1 MIPDS
6 KLILC
11 YEGKNMKQ
19 LILGL
24 IYLMFFLSGAAA
36 LIYEVVWVRSLSLV
50 CGGSHLAITTVLSV
64 FMGGLA
70 AGSYL
75 IGKRVDAIK
84 NPLRLYGYLE
94 LGIALFAVVFIIL
107 MNIYPSIYISLV
119 QGKESSTLYLS
130 LIRVLFAFISL
141 IVPATLMGGTLPV
154 LTRFVSGH
162 SKNLGTHLSFL
173 YGFNTLGAVAGTA
186 AAGFYFLRFF
196 SLSTTLKTAIIMN
209 VLIGIT
215 SIGLQKRAALLF
227 SSNEKVAG
235 SLVKETAVPLKTGNT
250 LPFKLVLWGIGVSGF
265 CALGYEVL
273 WTRILTIVVGAS
285 VYGFTTMLAAFLTG
299 IALGSKAHGI
309 FTMISGSKEKGIEH
323 SIFGFGAVQIIIGL
337 TALLVSF
344 YIRDLPSVSIAL
356 WNYLGKM
363 NIGLFGVRQWTNL
376 VLAFLYMLVPA
387 FFMGLAFP
395 FAGKVHVEYRKLTGS
410 AVGEVLAYNTTGA
423 ILGSALSGFVLIYLF
438 GIERSLQMLTVINT
452 GFGLLIIAS
461 LSKQRSLSRLA
472 VVLTAGI
479 LYFMSFNTT
488 ALRMWDMKYFAI
500 FRTNQP
506 EVFSTPEK
514 VREAIEHT
522 DVLYFAEGIESSVSS
537 IKIKGGVQT
546 FLTNG
551 RAEASTHLADQ
562 QTQYTLGHLPMLLNK
577 DPKKV
582 LVVALGSGMTLG
594 ATSVHPSVEQLTL
607 VEIEPK
613 VIGVARTFE
622 EYNHHVLDN
631 PKLRTIFND
640 GRNFLLT
647 SKEKFDVI
655 TADPIHPWFRGAG
668 YLYTT
673 EYFKLASEHLSEGGV
688 MGQWLPIYELT
699 VENLRSI
706 VKTFNENFKYTMM
719 WLNHNDATL
728 VGSNSPIMLDETE
741 LERRISEPGVSEDLK
756 RMMMYPAREFLS
768 YFILGPEGMEAFGND
783 GTINTDDNL
792 YLEFSAPLSIGKF
805 YLMEENADHLSRNR
819 ESIVPYLPPAKDDT
833 VRKEQ
838 ETNWQIRDRAARV
851 YDLAHALF
859 LGGKHDTPEFGRL
872 LDELDKNYPWYAPG
886 RFLKNEYLTELSKEP
901 RLLEARSFIVLNK
914 KGDKT
919 EIQIAA
925 VMSPV
930 SSEMAIVDFVEN
942 RSRVI
947 YGQLY
952 IPGRDRD
959 AFIKRFTGDVI
970 AAVNAAYLEEAAA
983 ALPQGVPPED
993 LTVRRIRNVIT
1004 MKVQEQEAAFK
1015 RE

>member
-1 MIPDS
+1 MNN
-6 KLILC
+6 LL
-11 YEGKNMKQ
+11 
-19 LILGL
+19 LGL

-36 LIYEVVWVRSLSLV
+36 LIYQVVWVRSLSLV
-50 CGGSHLAITTVLSV
+50 FGGTHLAVTTVLSV

-84 NPLRLYGYLE
+84 HPLRLYGYLE
-94 LGIALFAVVFIIL
+94 LGIALFAVIFIGLI
-107 MNIYPSIYISLV
+107 NIYPSIYIFLV
-119 QGKESSTLYLS
+119 QGKENAKLYIS
-130 LIRVLFAFISL
+130 FIRVLFAFISL

-154 LTRFVSGH
+154 LTRFVTGH

-173 YGFNTLGAVAGTA
+173 YGFNTLGAVAGTT
-186 AAGFYFLRFF
+186 AAGFYLLRFF
-196 SLSTTLKTAIIMN
+196 SLSTTLMTAITMN

-215 SIGLQKRAALLF
+215 SIALQKRSSLLF
-227 SSNEKVAG
+227 SPIEKAPG
-235 SLVKETAVPLKTGNT
+235 SLTKETAATPATGNT

-273 WTRILTIVVGAS
+273 WTRILTVVVGAS

-309 FTMISGSKEKGIEH
+309 FTIISGAKEKGIER
-323 SIFGFGAVQIIIGL
+323 SIFGFGFVQIIIGL
-337 TALLVSF
+337 TALLVTF
-344 YIRDLPSVSIAL
+344 YIRNLPSVSIAL
-356 WNYLGKM
+356 WDYLGKM

-376 VLAFLYMLVPA
+376 VLAFFYMVVPA

-395 FAGKVHVEYRKLTGS
+395 FAGKVHAEYRKLTGS

-438 GIERSLQMLTVINT
+438 GIERSLQMLTVINM

-461 LSKQRSLSRLA
+461 LSNRRSLLWA
-472 VVLTAGI
+472 TVVLTAGMVC
-479 LYFMSFNTT
+479 FMSINTT
-488 ALRMWDMKYFAI
+488 ALRMWNMKYFAI

-522 DVLYFAEGIESSVSS
+522 DVLYYAEGTESSVSS

-551 RAEASTHLADQ
+551 RSEASTHLADQ

-594 ATSVHPSVEQLTL
+594 ATSVHPSVERVTL

-613 VIGVARTFE
+613 VIGIARTFE
-622 EYNHHVLDN
+622 KYNHHVLDN
-631 PKLRTIFND
+631 PKLRIIYND

-647 SKEKFDVI
+647 TKEKFDVI

-673 EYFKLASEHLSEGGV
+673 EYFKLASEHLREGGV

-699 VENLRSI
+699 VENLRSV
-706 VKTFNENFKYTMM
+706 VKTFNENFAYTMM

-728 VGSNSPIMLDETE
+728 VGSNSPILLDETE
-741 LERRISEPGVSEDLK
+741 LERRISAPGVSEDLR

-768 YFILGPEGMEAFGND
+768 YFILGPEGMKAFGKD

-805 YLMEENADHLSRNR
+805 YLMEENADYISRNR
-819 ESIVPYLPPAKDDT
+819 ESIVPYLTPAKDDKA
-833 VRKEQ
+833 RQEQ
-838 ETNWQIRDRAARV
+838 ITYWQACDRAARV
-851 YDLAHALF
+851 YDPAHALH
-859 LGGKHDTPEFGRL
+859 LGGKFSTPEVGRL
-872 LDELDKNYPWYAPG
+872 QDELEKQYPWYAPG

-901 RLLEARSFIVLNK
+901 RLLEARSFIVLNEK
-914 KGDKT
+914 DEKT
-919 EIQIAA
+919 ELQIAA
-925 VMSPV
+925 VLSPI
-930 SSEMAIVDFVEN
+930 SSNMAVIDFVESGA
-942 RSRVI
+942 RIV

-952 IPGRDRD
+952 VPGQNKDE
-959 AFIKRFTGDVI
+959 FIKRFAGDVMT
-970 AAVNAAYLEEAAA
+970 AVNAAYLEEAAA
-983 ALPQGVPPED
+983 VMPQGIPQEG
-993 LTVRRIRNVIT
+993 LTERKIRNVIK
-1004 MKVQEQEAAFK
+1004 MKVQVQETAFK

>member
-1 MIPDS
+1 
-6 KLILC
+6 
-11 YEGKNMKQ
+11 MKQ
-19 LILGL
+19 LLQCL

-50 CGGSHLAITTVLSV
+50 FGGTHLAVTTVLSV

-94 LGIALFAVVFIIL
+94 LGIALSAVVFIVL
-107 MNIYPSIYISLV
+107 MNIYPSVYIFLV

-130 LIRVLFAFISL
+130 FIRVLFAFISL

-154 LTRFVSGH
+154 LTRFVTGH
-162 SKNLGTHLSFL
+162 SKSLGTHLSFL

-186 AAGFYFLRFF
+186 AAGFYLLRFF
-196 SLSTTLKTAIIMN
+196 SLSTTLKTAIAMN
-209 VLIGIT
+209 VLIGIA
-215 SIGLQKRAALLF
+215 SIALQKKAALLF
-227 SSNEKVAG
+227 SATENIAG
-235 SLVKETAVPLKTGNT
+235 RPVKETSSPLTTGNT

-299 IALGSKAHGI
+299 IALGSKAYGI
-309 FTMISGSKEKGIEH
+309 FTNLSRAKEKGIER
-323 SIFGFGAVQIIIGL
+323 SILGFGLVQIIIGL
-337 TALLVSF
+337 TALLVTF

-356 WNYLGKM
+356 WDYLGKM

-376 VLAFLYMLVPA
+376 ILAFLYMLVPA

-395 FAGKVHVEYRKLTGS
+395 FAGKVHAEYRKLTGS

-438 GIERSLQMLTVINT
+438 GIERSLQMLTVINI
-452 GFGLLIIAS
+452 GFGLFIIAS
-461 LSKQRSLSRLA
+461 LNKQRSLLWA
-472 VVLTAGI
+472 TGVLTAG
-479 LYFMSFNTT
+479 LVCFMSIDTT
-488 ALRMWDMKYFAI
+488 HLRMWDMKYFAI

-514 VREAIEHT
+514 VREALEHT
-522 DVLYFAEGIESSVSS
+522 DVLYYAEGTESSVSS

-551 RAEASTHLADQ
+551 RSEASTHLADQ

-594 ATSVHPSVEQLTL
+594 ATSVHPSVEQVTL

-613 VIGVARTFE
+613 VIGIARTFG

-631 PKLRTIFND
+631 PKLRIIFND

-647 SKEKFDVI
+647 TNEKFDVI

-673 EYFKLASEHLSEGGV
+673 EYFKLASEHLTEGGV

-699 VENLRSI
+699 VENLRSV
-706 VKTFNENFKYTMM
+706 VKTFNENFTYTMM

-728 VGSNSPIMLDETE
+728 VGSNSPILLDETE
-741 LERRISEPGVSEDLK
+741 LERRISAPGVSEDLS

-768 YFILGPEGMEAFGND
+768 YFILGPEGMKAFGKG

-805 YLMEENADHLSRNR
+805 YLMEENADSISRSR
-819 ESIVPYLPPAKDDT
+819 ESIVPYLAPAKNDIA
-833 VRKEQ
+833 RQEQ
-838 ETNWQIRDRAARV
+838 MTYWQACDRAAMV
-851 YDLAHALF
+851 YDPAHALS
-859 LGGKHDTPEFGRL
+859 LGGKFDTPEFSRL
-872 LDELDKNYPWYAPG
+872 LNELDKNYPWYAPG

-901 RLLEARSFIVLNK
+901 RLLEARSLIVLNA
-914 KGDKT
+914 GGEKT
-919 EIQIAA
+919 ELQLAA

-930 SSEMAIVDFVEN
+930 SSELAVIDFVESN
-942 RSRVI
+942 ARVV

-952 IPGRDRD
+952 VPGRNIDE
-959 AFIKRFTGDVI
+959 FIKRFAGDVM
-970 AAVNAAYLEEAAA
+970 AAVNAAYIEEAAS
-983 ALPQGVPPED
+983 ALRQGRGAPPAD
-993 LTVRRIRNVIT
+993 LTVKKIRDVIKI
-1004 MKVQEQEAAFK
+1004 KVQEQEAAFRRK
-1015 RE
+1015 

>member
-1 MIPDS
+1 
-6 KLILC
+6 
-11 YEGKNMKQ
+11 MKQ
-19 LILGL
+19 IIMGL

-50 CGGSHLAITTVLSV
+50 FGGTHLAVTTVLSV

-75 IGKRVDAIK
+75 IGKRVDTIK

-94 LGIALFAVVFIIL
+94 LGIALFAVIFIVL
-107 MNIYPSIYISLV
+107 MNIYPSVYIFLV

-130 LIRVLFAFISL
+130 FIRVLFAFISL

-154 LTRFVSGH
+154 LTRFVSANSG
-162 SKNLGTHLSFL
+162 KLGTHLSFL

-186 AAGFYFLRFF
+186 AAGFYLLRFF
-196 SLSTTLKTAIIMN
+196 SLSSTLMTAIVMN

-215 SIGLQKRAALLF
+215 SIALQKRAAVLF
-227 SSNEKVAG
+227 ISTENISG
-235 SLVKETAVPLKTGNT
+235 SLEKETAAPLKTGNT

-273 WTRILTIVVGAS
+273 WTRILTVVVGAS

-299 IALGSKAHGI
+299 IALGSKAYGI
-309 FTMISGSKEKGIEH
+309 FTNISGAKEKGIER
-323 SIFGFGAVQIIIGL
+323 SIFSFGSVQVIIGL
-337 TALLVSF
+337 TALLVTF

-356 WNYLGKM
+356 WDFLGKM

-395 FAGKVHVEYRKLTGS
+395 FAGKVHAAYRKLTGS

-438 GIERSLQMLTVINT
+438 GIERSLQMLTVINM
-452 GFGLLIIAS
+452 GFGLLIMVS
-461 LSKQRSLSRLA
+461 LSKQRSLLWIT
-472 VVLTAGI
+472 VMLTAG
-479 LYFMSFNTT
+479 LLCFMSFNTT
-488 ALRMWDMKYFAI
+488 AFRMWDMKYFAI

-514 VREAIEHT
+514 VREALEHT
-522 DVLYFAEGIESSVSS
+522 DVLYYAEGIESSVSS

-551 RAEASTHLADQ
+551 RSEASTHLADQ

-594 ATSVHPSVEQLTL
+594 ATSTHPSVEQVTL

-613 VIGVARTFE
+613 VIGIARTFE
-622 EYNHHVLDN
+622 KYNHHVLDN
-631 PKLRTIFND
+631 PKLKIIYND

-647 SKEKFDVI
+647 TKEKFDVI

-706 VKTFNENFKYTMM
+706 VKTFNENFMYTMM

-728 VGSNSPIMLDETE
+728 VGSNSPIMLDEVD
-741 LERRISEPGVSEDLK
+741 LEKRVSAPGVSEDLK
-756 RMMMYPAREFLS
+756 RMMMYPVREFLS
-768 YFILGPEGMEAFGND
+768 YFILGPDGMKAFGKD

-805 YLMEENADHLSRNR
+805 YLMEENADSISRSR
-819 ESIVPYLPPAKDDT
+819 ESILPYLTLAKDD
-833 VRKEQ
+833 RARQEQ
-838 ETNWQIRDRAARV
+838 TIYWQECDKAARV
-851 YDLAHALF
+851 YDRAHALH
-859 LGGKHDTPEFGRL
+859 LGGKFSTPEASRL
-872 LDELDKNYPWYAPG
+872 QDELEKEYPWYAPG
-886 RFLKNEYLTELSKEP
+886 RFLKNEYLTEISKEP
-901 RLLEARSFIVLNK
+901 RLLEARSFIVLDE
-914 KGDKT
+914 KGKKT
-919 EIQIAA
+919 ELQIAA

-930 SSEMAIVDFVEN
+930 SDEIAVVDFVESGA
-942 RSRVI
+942 RII

-952 IPGRDRD
+952 IHGRDTD
-959 AFIKRFTGDVI
+959 SFIRRFAGDVMT
-970 AAVNAAYLEEAAA
+970 AVNAAYLEEAAA
-983 ALPQGVPPED
+983 AMTQGRGIPPED
-993 LTVRRIRNVIT
+993 LTEKRIRNVIT

-1015 RE
+1015 RK

>member
-1 MIPDS
+1 
-6 KLILC
+6 
-11 YEGKNMKQ
+11 MKP
-19 LILGL
+19 LFLGI

-50 CGGSHLAITTVLSV
+50 FGGTHLAVTTVLSV

-94 LGIALFAVVFIIL
+94 LGIALSAVIFIVL
-107 MNIYPSIYISLV
+107 MNIYPSIYIFLV

-130 LIRVLFAFISL
+130 FIRVLFAFISL

-154 LTRFVSGH
+154 LTRFVSANSG
-162 SKNLGTHLSFL
+162 KLGTHLSFL
-173 YGFNTLGAVAGTA
+173 YGFNTLGAVAGTVT
-186 AAGFYFLRFF
+186 AGFYLLRFF
-196 SLSTTLKTAIIMN
+196 SLSITLKTAITMN

-215 SIGLQKRAALLF
+215 SIALQKRAAPLF
-227 SSNEKVAG
+227 SPTEKVAG
-235 SLVKETAVPLKTGNT
+235 NLTKETVATPATGNA

-299 IALGSKAHGI
+299 IALGSKAYGI
-309 FTMISGSKEKGIEH
+309 FTNISGAKEKGIER
-323 SIFGFGAVQIIIGL
+323 SIFGFGALQIVIGL
-337 TALLVSF
+337 TALLVTF

-356 WNYLGKM
+356 WDYLGKM

-395 FAGKVHVEYRKLTGS
+395 FAGKVHAEYRKLTGS

-438 GIERSLQMLTVINT
+438 GIERSLQMLTVINI
-452 GFGLLIIAS
+452 GFGLLI
-461 LSKQRSLSRLA
+461 LSGLGKQRSLLWA
-472 VVLTAGI
+472 TVVLTAG
-479 LYFMSFNTT
+479 LLCFMSFNTT
-488 ALRMWDMKYFAI
+488 AFRMWDMKYFAI

-522 DVLYFAEGIESSVSS
+522 DVLYYAEGTESSVSS

-551 RAEASTHLADQ
+551 RSEASTHLADQ

-607 VEIEPK
+607 IEIEPK
-613 VIGVARTFE
+613 VIGIARTFE
-622 EYNHHVLDN
+622 NYNHHVLDN
-631 PKLRTIFND
+631 PKLRIIYND

-647 SKEKFDVI
+647 TKEKFDVI

-673 EYFKLASEHLSEGGV
+673 EYFKLASEHLREGGV

-699 VENLRSI
+699 AENLRSV
-706 VKTFNENFKYTMM
+706 VKTFNENFAYTMM

-728 VGSNSPIMLDETE
+728 VGSNSPIMFDEAG
-741 LERRISEPGVSEDLK
+741 LERRISAPGVSEDLR

-768 YFILGPEGMEAFGND
+768 YFILGPDGMKAFGKD

-805 YLMEENADHLSRNR
+805 YLMEENADSISRGR
-819 ESIVPYLPPAKDDT
+819 ESILPYLTPAQDDKA
-833 VRKEQ
+833 REQ
-838 ETNWQIRDRAARV
+838 QITYWQACDKAARV
-851 YDLAHALF
+851 YDPAHALS
-859 LGGKHDTPEFGRL
+859 LGGKFDAAEFARL
-872 LDELDKNYPWYAPG
+872 LGELDKDFPWYAPG
-886 RFLKNEYLTELSKEP
+886 RFLKNEYLTETSKEP
-901 RLLEARSFIVLNK
+901 KLLEARSLIVLNA
-914 KGDKT
+914 KGEKT
-919 EIQIAA
+919 ELQIAA
-925 VMSPV
+925 VMSPI
-930 SSEMAIVDFVEN
+930 SSDMAVIDFVESGA
-942 RSRVI
+942 RIV

-952 IPGRDRD
+952 VHGQNKDE
-959 AFIKRFTGDVI
+959 FIKRFAGNVMT
-970 AAVNAAYLEEAAA
+970 AVNAAYLEEAAA
-983 ALPQGVPPED
+983 AMPQGIPQEG
-993 LTVRRIRNVIT
+993 LTEKKIRNVINL
-1004 MKVQEQEAAFK
+1004 KVQEQETAFK

>member
-1 MIPDS
+1 
-6 KLILC
+6 
-11 YEGKNMKQ
+11 MKT

-50 CGGSHLAITTVLSV
+50 FGGTHLAVTTVLSV

-84 NPLRLYGYLE
+84 NPLRLYGHLE
-94 LGIALFAVVFIIL
+94 LGIALFAVIFIVL
-107 MNIYPSIYISLV
+107 LKIYPSVYIFLV

-130 LIRVLFAFISL
+130 FIRVLFAFISL

-154 LTRFVSGH
+154 LTRFVTGH
-162 SKNLGTHLSFL
+162 SKKLGTHLSLL

-186 AAGFYFLRFF
+186 AAGFYLLRYF
-196 SLSTTLKTAIIMN
+196 SLSTTLKTAIVMN

-215 SIGLQKRAALLF
+215 SLALQKRAGLLF
-227 SSNEKVAG
+227 NSTENIPG
-235 SLVKETAVPLKTGNT
+235 SPVKETAAQLKTGDT

-299 IALGSKAHGI
+299 IALGSKAYGI
-309 FTMISGSKEKGIEH
+309 FTGISGEKEKGIER
-323 SIFGFGAVQIIIGL
+323 SIFGFGFVQIIIGL

-356 WNYLGKM
+356 WDYLGKM

-376 VLAFLYMLVPA
+376 VLAFLYMVVPA

-395 FAGKVHVEYRKLTGS
+395 FAAKVHSEYKKLTGS

-438 GIERSLQMLTVINT
+438 GIERSLQMLTVINI
-452 GFGLLIIAS
+452 GFGLLIITS
-461 LSKQRSLSRLA
+461 LSKQRSLSRAA
-472 VVLTAGI
+472 VVLTAG
-479 LYFMSFNTT
+479 LVCFMSINTT
-488 ALRMWDMKYFAI
+488 AFRMWDMKYFAI

-506 EVFSTPEK
+506 EVFSTPER
-514 VREAIEHT
+514 VREALEHT
-522 DVLYFAEGIESSVSS
+522 DVLYYAEGTESSVSS

-546 FLTNG
+546 FITNG
-551 RAEASTHLADQ
+551 RSEASTHLTDQ
-562 QTQYTLGHLPMLLNK
+562 QVQYTLGHLPMLLNK
-577 DPKKV
+577 APKRV

-594 ATSVHPSVEQLTL
+594 ATSAHPSVEQVTL

-613 VIGVARTFE
+613 VIGIARTFA

-631 PKLRTIFND
+631 PKLRIIFND

-647 SKEKFDVI
+647 TKEKFDVI

-668 YLYTT
+668 YLYTR
-673 EYFKLASEHLSEGGV
+673 EYFKLASEHLNEGGV

-706 VKTFNENFKYTMM
+706 VKTFNENFIYTMM
-719 WLNHNDATL
+719 WLTHTDATL
-728 VGSNSPIMLDETE
+728 VGSNSPIMIDETY
-741 LERRISEPGVSEDLK
+741 LERRISAPGVSEDLK
-756 RMMMYPAREFLS
+756 RIKMYPAREFLS
-768 YFILGPEGMEAFGND
+768 YFILGPNGMKSFGKG

-792 YLEFSAPLSIGKF
+792 YIEFSAPLSIGKS
-805 YLMEENADHLSRNR
+805 YLMKENADIITRSR
-819 ESIVPYLPPAKDDT
+819 ESIVPYLAPAKDDNT
-833 VRKEQ
+833 RQEQ
-838 ETNWQIRDRAARV
+838 ITYWQACDRAAMV
-851 YDLAHALF
+851 YDRAHALS
-859 LGGKHDTPEFGRL
+859 LGGKFDTPEFGRL
-872 LDELDKNYPWYAPG
+872 LDELDKDYPWYAPG
-886 RFLKNEYLTELSKEP
+886 RFLKNKYLRELSKEP
-901 RLLEARSFIVLNK
+901 RLLDSRSFTVLTE
-914 KGDKT
+914 KGENT
-919 EIQIAA
+919 ELHIAA
-925 VMSPV
+925 VLSPI
-930 SSEMAIVDFVEN
+930 SSDMTVIDFVDSGT
-942 RSRVI
+942 RII

-952 IPGRDRD
+952 IPGRDTD
-959 AFIKRFTGDVI
+959 AFIKRFAGDVMT
-970 AAVNAAYLEEAAA
+970 AVNSAYLEEAAA
-983 ALPQGVPPED
+983 ALRQGSGIPRAE
-993 LTVRRIRNVIT
+993 LTGRRIRQVIEI
-1004 MKVQEQEAAFK
+1004 KVQEQEAALK
-1015 RE
+1015 RK